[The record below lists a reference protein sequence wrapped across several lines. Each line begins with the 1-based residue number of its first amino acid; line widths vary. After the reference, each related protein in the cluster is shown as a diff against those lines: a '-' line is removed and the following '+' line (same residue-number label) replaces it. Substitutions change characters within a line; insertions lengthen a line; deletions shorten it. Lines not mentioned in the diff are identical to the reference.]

1 MRVGIAAALLA
12 GALTLTA
19 ATQPPV
25 VSVTVTVLDRSDKDR
40 AVSLTPGDFRILEDG
55 VEQPVMSVNT
65 GPAPVSI
72 AVVLDTSDRMAGTS
86 PGVGPPI
93 GRASRRQ
100 LGPDDEVAL
109 VTYERGITI
118 AVPWTDPASSRSSN
132 GAGGRRCRSARS
144 SRGSIRRS
152 GLMNEAKHSRRAVLV
167 VSNAEQAASKY
178 GLRDFVNSARERNW
192 HLWTSDRR
200 LLQRLC
206 RDRRAAAGAPHS
218 TVTIWDSRG
227 AVISFDDLV
236 RDSGGLVLPARTTTE
251 AERSVSTLVAMLRDQ
266 YVLTFTPKKPPD
278 DTYRRLKVELR
289 KGGHN
294 LRYATGYLAKLQ

>member
-1 MRVGIAAALLA
+1 VR
-12 GALTLTA
+12 
-19 ATQPPV
+19 
-25 VSVTVTVLDRSDKDR
+25 
-40 AVSLTPGDFRILEDG
+40 
-55 VEQPVMSVNT
+55 
-65 GPAPVSI
+65 
-72 AVVLDTSDRMAGTS
+72 DTSDRMAGLRLELAHRS
-86 PGVGPPI
+86 VEHLV
-93 GRASRRQ
+93 AS

-118 AVPWTDPASSRSSN
+118 AVPWTEP
-132 GAGGRRCRSARS
+132 GKVPKLEWGRFNTMPFSEILQGIYQAL
-144 SRGSIRRS
+144 

-178 GLRDFVNSARERNW
+178 GLRDFVKSQRESETGIYGLR
-192 HLWTSDRR
+192 TAD
-200 LLQRLC
+200 LLSGAVGIGGPRP
-206 RDRRAAAGAPHS
+206 GAPHS

-227 AVISFDDLV
+227 AAISFDDLV

-251 AERSVSTLVAMLRDQ
+251 AERSVSTLVSNLRDQ